1 MTESAVA
8 LTGVTKIF
16 PVPFQRRSVVAVR
29 DLNLEVAAGQI
40 YGLLGPNG
48 SGKSTTL
55 KIILGLVP
63 PTSGRAAIFGRD
75 SNEVASR
82 ESVGFLPESPYF
94 YKFLTGAET
103 LRFYGKLCGLRGTRL
118 RQRVDQMLELVRLT
132 EARDRR
138 LGGYSKGMLQR
149 IGLAQALIQEPSLL
163 VLDEPTAG
171 VDPAGAKEIR
181 DLILELKERGMTI
194 LLSSHL
200 LSQVQ
205 EICDRVGILANGIL
219 VRQGALPDLLGV
231 ANQTQ
236 LILQDAPPH
245 LVDEIEMLVS
255 RSGAR
260 LIERGQARA
269 SLEQLFLEATGPKD
283 GKPNE

>member
-1 MTESAVA
+1 MSEPAVA
-8 LTGVTKIF
+8 LTGVTKLF

-63 PTSGRAAIFGRD
+63 PTSGQARIFGRD
-75 SNEVASR
+75 SDNVASR

-94 YKFLTGAET
+94 YKFLTGEET

-132 EARDRR
+132 SARDRR

-149 IGLAQALIQEPSLL
+149 IGLAQALIQEPALL

-181 DLILELKERGMTI
+181 DLILELKERGITV

-205 EICDRVGILANGIL
+205 EICDRVGILANGVL
-219 VRQGALPDLLGV
+219 VREGALPDLLGV

-236 LILQDAPPH
+236 LILQDAPPG
-245 LVDEIEMLVS
+245 LIDEIESLAA
-255 RSGAR
+255 RGGAR

-269 SLEQLFLEATGPKD
+269 SLEQLFLEATDPQAGNQ
-283 GKPNE
+283 NE